1 MYSHIFG
8 KYLKLK
14 IQTRQLFFICKL

>member
-1 MYSHIFG
+1 MH

-14 IQTRQLFFICKL
+14 IVPLKIR